1 MPFVRISHTAGKAEG
16 YAPALSQGV
25 HSALVSTFNVPA
37 DDLFQVVTEHAV
49 NFGLICTDRYLG
61 IDHTADMVLIQIT
74 VSEGRNVDQKKALYR
89 AIVDNL
95 AAAPGVRREDVI
107 INLIETKKENWSFG
121 MGLAQYT

>member
-1 MPFVRISHTAGKAEG
+1 
-16 YAPALSQGV
+16 
-25 HSALVSTFNVPA
+25 VPA

-49 NFGLICTDRYLG
+49 KSGLICTDRYLG